1 MFLFRAFDT
10 FVVKVD
16 VFLFRAFDTFVI
28 KVDGRHQPDKHR
40 VLKHHTTYHVKQQP
54 PGNSRSFF
62 VCINMLCFGSQ
73 PFTNV
78 SVGPFICTLLSLF
91 IFTYAFHLLLI
102 HFLVISW
109 QDYDVE
115 FINKMSSSL
124 EHIREG
130 ITEFLRTQV
139 IDPKGEFHF
148 R

>member
-1 MFLFRAFDT
+1 MFLFRALDT

-16 VFLFRAFDTFVI
+16 
-28 KVDGRHQPDKHR
+28 GGHQPGKYR

-54 PGNSRSFF
+54 LGNSCGVF
-62 VCINMLCFGSQ
+62 VYVNMLCFGSQ

-78 SVGPFICTLLSLF
+78 SVGPFIFTLLSSF

-115 FINKMSSSL
+115 FINKKGSSL
-124 EHIREG
+124 KHIRER
-130 ITEFLRTQV
+130 IAEFLVTQV

>member
-1 MFLFRAFDT
+1 MNIIFLFRAFDT
-10 FVVKVD
+10 F
-16 VFLFRAFDTFVI
+16 AI
-28 KVDGRHQPDKHR
+28 KVDGGHQPGKRR

-54 PGNSRSFF
+54 LGNSCGFF

-78 SVGPFICTLLSLF
+78 SVSPFICTLLSSF
-91 IFTYAFHLLLI
+91 IFTSVFHLLLI

-115 FINKMSSSL
+115 FINKKCSSL
-124 EHIREG
+124 EHIRER
-130 ITEFLRTQV
+130 IAEFLVMQV

-148 R
+148 